1 MSKCIQLTYTHN
13 QCHTSCYYWF
23 SPILLNS
30 LRIDCTS
37 RGVSRP
43 KPDLKD
49 SGEGD
54 PVMLATMFRASGES
68 RATRGASALTSAV
81 LGRSVA
87 SSPLVLVPVG
97 ALEERDKSTSSLTGL
112 VPLPLLPSISAVM
125 NSLASRWLCTDET
138 ATRPDLPKARACS
151 TACARS
157 VES

>member
-1 MSKCIQLTYTHN
+1 MSHSSPY
-13 QCHTSCYYWF
+13 TSCYYYWF

-30 LRIDCTS
+30 LRIAWTS

-54 PVMLATMFRASGES
+54 PVMLATMFRASDES
-68 RATRGASALTSAV
+68 RATRWASALTSAV
-81 LGRSVA
+81 LGRSTS
-87 SSPLVLVPVG
+87 SSPLQLLAPVS
-97 ALEERDKSTSSLTGL
+97 ALEEVDKSVNSWTGTLTLQL
-112 VPLPLLPSISAVM
+112 VLPFISAVI
-125 NSLASRWLCTDET
+125 NSLASRWLCTEET
-138 ATRPDLPKARACS
+138 ATRPDRPRARACS